1 MRAILLLFFVSFLGT
16 SLIGQ
21 ETLNIATQEYST
33 RTAHLQIKSNN
44 NVSEIVADNYQVYS
58 DINFQEKTISFVG
71 LMSAWEFELGAIDRA
86 FNSDRINLSDYPKF
100 TYDGTIDES
109 SNVDLNTPGRYE
121 LNVSGNLYIGSY
133 KRVTPATGYCYVK
146 ADGSIDLES
155 DFSFMIEPETLE
167 VINKLMK
174 ERLPGIIPVD
184 TETLGI
190 SRLIE
195 VNLYLTYQ
203 MQ

>member
-1 MRAILLLFFVSFLGT
+1 M
-16 SLIGQ
+16 IGQ
-21 ETLNIATQEYST
+21 TNQDYST
-33 RTAHLQIKSNN
+33 RTAHLQIKSSNS
-44 NVSEIVADNYQVYS
+44 VSEVEANNYQVYS
-58 DINFQEKTISFVG
+58 TINFEEKTISFVG

-86 FNSDRINLSDYPKF
+86 FNSDRLNLTDYPKF
-100 TYDGTIDES
+100 TYEGRLRGKS
-109 SNVDLNTPGRYE
+109 KFKKPGRYE
-121 LNVSGNLYIGSY
+121 INVLGNLYIGSY
-133 KRVTPATGYCYVK
+133 KRVTPATGVIYVK
-146 ADGSIDLES
+146 EDGSIDVES
-155 DFSFMIEPETLE
+155 DFSFEIEPETME

-195 VNLYLTYQ
+195 IKLFLTYL

>member
-1 MRAILLLFFVSFLGT
+1 MRYTLLFILFTITASPLFC
-16 SLIGQ
+16 
-21 ETLNIATQEYST
+21 QEYAT
-33 RTAHLQIKSNN
+33 RTAHLHMKSSNK
-44 NVSEIVADNYQVYS
+44 VSEVVADNYQVYS
-58 DINFQEKTISFVG
+58 NINFEQNTITFVG

-100 TYDGTIDES
+100 TYEGTIDDS
-109 SNVDLNTPGRYE
+109 QIDLDTPGRYE
-121 LNVSGNLYIGSY
+121 LNVKGNIYIGSY
-133 KRVTPATGYCYVK
+133 KRVTPAKGYCYVK
-146 ADGSIDLES
+146 ADGTIDVES

-167 VINKLMK
+167 VINTLMK

-195 VNLYLTYQ
+195 IHLYLTYQ
-203 MQ
+203 K

>member
-1 MRAILLLFFVSFLGT
+1 MRATILFFLLSIFSI

-21 ETLNIATQEYST
+21 TSNEYSS
-33 RTAHLQIKSNN
+33 RTAHLHLKSSNS
-44 NVSEIVADNYQVYS
+44 VSEVEANNYQVYS
-58 DINFQEKTISFVG
+58 SINFEDKTVSFIG

-100 TYDGTIDES
+100 TYDGKIIDNS
-109 SNVDLNTPGRYE
+109 QIDFNTPGRYE
-121 LNVSGNLYIGSY
+121 ISVKGNIYIGSY
-133 KRVTPATGYCYVK
+133 KRVTPAQGFIYVK
-146 ADGSIDLES
+146 SDGSIDIES

-195 VNLYLTYQ
+195 INLFSTYQ
-203 MQ
+203 K